1 MYACLLVWGI
11 TRHADNLEFRM
22 TNIEASQAQRLLDGL
37 MQELR
42 ALDEMIVEITGS
54 VLTADSVSIQR
65 MKNRRVVLREQ
76 VSQLESML
84 IPNLD
89 A

>member
-1 MYACLLVWGI
+1 
-11 TRHADNLEFRM
+11 M